1 MRRVAAILFA
11 LSFSASAQPWYNYFT
26 RPYLPRSMPP
36 VNFVNSARIND
47 LFRAGNLYLSL
58 PDAIA
63 LALDNNLD
71 IVFERYSVPIAATD
85 VQRAKGGGILRG
97 IDLLV
102 NEAPPGIGGPI
113 TPLLNAA
120 ANGAPPST
128 SVPTGLE
135 ELSATVITQSGIGI
149 TGAADFSL
157 GPPVPLFDPAI
168 IGGVLYQHQTTP
180 ELNVTSGGNVVTNTT
195 YSGDIGV
202 QKGFSTGATG
212 ALTFNTSR
220 LTTNASVARLSPS
233 ISSSLGF
240 TFTQPLLRGFGIAM
254 NRRFIRIARNNEQ
267 TSSEV
272 FRQQVIATV
281 SGVIRLYYDLVS
293 LTEDVKV
300 KESTLAQAER
310 LREDNSVA
318 VQQGTLAPVEL
329 TRAEAQVAAA
339 RQDLANSRGFE
350 LQQELVLKTVLTK
363 RGTADPAIRTA
374 RVIPTTPIEIP
385 VHEPVHLIG
394 ELMGEAMRFRPEL
407 HEARLQ
413 IENSHIALTGSRNEL
428 LPQLDIV
435 ANAQNVGLAGSPNPS
450 AAAATIISPGFL
462 GGFGTTL
469 DQIANGRFPTY
480 SIGIQLNL
488 PIHNRIAQAD
498 AARDEMMLRQWEV
511 RYQQLENQI
520 RLEVEGALIALEQAR
535 TAYDAAVEARILQE
549 QSLTIEMEKLAAG
562 LSTTFLVLQYQSFVA
577 QARSTEVAARGVYAK
592 ARTQLERA
600 IGRTLEEHN
609 IAVNEVYRNQVTRPV
624 R

>member
-1 MRRVAAILFA
+1 VKRLAFILFA
-11 LSFSASAQPWYNYFT
+11 ASFCALAQPWYNSFT

-36 VNFVNSARIND
+36 VNFVNSARLND

-102 NEAPPGIGGPI
+102 NETPPGIGGPL

-135 ELSATVITQSGIGI
+135 ELSATVVTRSGIGI

-157 GPPVPLFDPAI
+157 GPPIPQFDPAI
-168 IGGVLYQHQTTP
+168 IGFVQYQRQTIP
-180 ELNVTSGGNVVTNTT
+180 ELNVVSGGNVVTNTT

-202 QKGFSTGATG
+202 QKGFATGATG
-212 ALTFNTSR
+212 AITFNTSR
-220 LTTNASVARLSPS
+220 LTTNSSVARLSPS
-233 ISSSLGF
+233 ISTGLGF
-240 TFTQPLLRGFGIAM
+240 TFTQPLLRGFGIDM

-363 RGTADPAIRTA
+363 RGTAEPAIRTA
-374 RVIPTTPIEIP
+374 RVIPTTPIDVP
-385 VHEPVHLIG
+385 AHEPVHLID

-435 ANAQNVGLAGSPNPS
+435 ANAQNVGLAGVSNNNV
-450 AAAATIISPGFL
+450 ATNLSPGFT

-488 PIHNRIAQAD
+488 PIHNRIARAD
-498 AARDEMMLRQWEV
+498 FARDDMMLRQWEV

-520 RLEVEGALIALEQAR
+520 RLEVEGALIALEQTR

-549 QSLTIEMEKLAAG
+549 QSLTIEMEKLANG

-600 IGRTLEEHN
+600 IGLTLEEHN

>member
-1 MRRVAAILFA
+1 L
-11 LSFSASAQPWYNYFT
+11 NG
-26 RPYLPRSMPP
+26 
-36 VNFVNSARIND
+36 

-71 IVFERYSVPIAATD
+71 IVFERYSPLIAATD
-85 VQRAKGGGILRG
+85 VKRAKGGGTLRG
-97 IDLLV
+97 IGLLV
-102 NEAPPGIGGPI
+102 NETPPGIGGPI

-120 ANGAPPST
+120 ANGSPPSS
-128 SVPTGLE
+128 SVPTGLD
-135 ELSATVITQSGIGI
+135 ELAATVVTQSGIGI

-157 GPPVPLFDPAI
+157 GPPIPQFDPSI
-168 IGGVLYQHQTTP
+168 TGGVQYQRSMTP
-180 ELNVTSGGNVVTNTT
+180 QLNTFSGGTVVNTTT
-195 YSGDIGV
+195 YSGNIGL
-202 QKGFSTGATG
+202 QKGFATG
-212 ALTFNTSR
+212 AMAAVTFDTSR
-220 LTTNASVARLSPS
+220 LTTDSVVARLSPS
-233 ISSSLGF
+233 ISSGLGV
-240 TFTQPLLRGFGIAM
+240 TFTQPLLRGFGIEM

-300 KESTLAQAER
+300 KEQTLAQAER
-310 LREDNSVA
+310 LREDNRVA

-339 RQDLANSRGFE
+339 KQDLANSRGFE

-363 RGTADPAIRTA
+363 RGTADATIRNA
-374 RVIPTTPIEIP
+374 RVVPTTPIDIP
-385 VHEPVHLIG
+385 AKEPVRLIE
-394 ELMGEAMRFRPEL
+394 ELMGEAIRFRPEL

-413 IENSHIALTGSRNEL
+413 IENSHIALKGSRNAL
-428 LPQLDIV
+428 LPELNLV
-435 ANAQNVGLAGSPNPS
+435 ANAQNVGLAGVTNPRAVSPFIPS
-450 AAAATIISPGFL
+450 ELL

-469 DQIANGRFPTY
+469 DQIATGRFPTY
-480 SIGIQLNL
+480 TVGIQLNL
-488 PIHNRIAQAD
+488 PVRNRIAQAD
-498 AARDEMMLRQWEV
+498 EARDELTLRQWEV
-511 RYQQLENQI
+511 RYQQLQNQV

-549 QSLTIEMEKLAAG
+549 QSLTLEMEKLANG

-577 QARSTEVAARGVYAK
+577 QTRSTEVAAKGVYAK

-600 IGRTLEEHN
+600 IGLTLEAHN
-609 IAVNEVYRNQVTRPV
+609 VAVQEVYRNRVTQPV
-624 R
+624 H